1 MQEHLITDD
10 MRRLLSLIVFTALIL
25 VASCYY
31 DSEEVLYGLTAC
43 NNTTLTYNA
52 RISPLITA
60 KCLSCH
66 DAASGN
72 SVILE
77 NYTQV
82 KDQFTN
88 GQALCAVQR
97 DPGCLAM
104 PQSTPLSSCDLEACQ
119 KWVEAGCPE

>member
-1 MQEHLITDD
+1 
-10 MRRLLSLIVFTALIL
+10 MRRLCSLIFFTSLII

-31 DSEEVLYGLTAC
+31 DSEEELYGVSTC
-43 NNTTLTYNA
+43 NNNTLTFTA
-52 RISPLITA
+52 RIAPLITA
-60 KCLSCH
+60 KCIACH

-77 NYTQV
+77 TYIQV
-82 KDQFTN
+82 KDQFTS

-119 KWVEAGCPE
+119 QWVQAGCPE